1 MLIVV
6 FLLILTSDGFA
17 FILLLGD
24 IMNKIIL
31 VDGNNLLFRSFYATA
46 YQGVIM
52 KNSKGF
58 PTNALYGFIN
68 MMNKIIQEE
77 NPSYIMVAFDKGKTF
92 RHDKYNQY
100 KAGRSEMPDEL
111 RVQFPKAKE
120 ILESMGIKY
129 FEIDN
134 YEADD
139 IIGTISLEVE
149 KSNDF
154 FATIVSSD
162 KDLLQLIGDRV
173 DVKLL
178 KQTGYIM
185 MTKDEFIKT
194 YQVPPI
200 RMIDL
205 KALMGDS
212 SDHIP
217 GVKGIGEKTAITLL
231 SKYQS
236 LDNLYEH
243 INEVTGKTREKLE
256 NDKENAYMSYD
267 LATIYREVPI
277 DFSLEDCIYTKQNSK
292 KFTELLQEF
301 EFHSLLKKYH
311 LDDVEHVTEK
321 NSMLSI
327 LPIEK
332 LSSNTFSF
340 YVETKGSVYSKS
352 EVLGVG
358 IYDGISGYFLS
369 KNELEKNKELFSDS
383 KYKYTYDLKKDI
395 VVLNSLGISIS
406 NVTFDTMIAAYL
418 LDYVVKDD
426 ISFVAQAF
434 DVSLP
439 LYEELY
445 GTEKRPKEITE
456 EKLKEVC
463 CQKAKFIYDT
473 RNQLLEDLQKNNEL
487 ELFQKIEM
495 PLSRVL
501 ADMELTGIKVDVSYL
516 DKIALDLKSQMEVV
530 EKEIYELAGVTFNIM
545 SPVQLSKILFETLEI
560 PYPKRVKDGKYS
572 TSKDILDKIHF
583 VHPIVDKILE
593 YRTLAK
599 LYTNYAV
606 GLKAEVREDGR
617 IHTIFTQTLTRTGRL
632 SSISPNLQNIPARA
646 EYSKLIRK
654 AFIPDNNSKLLSSD
668 YSQVELR
675 IFAHMSKAENLI
687 QAFKENQDIHTK
699 TASDIFQVSM
709 DEVTKD
715 MRRTAKAVNFGILYG
730 ISSFGLSEDLGVD
743 IATAKKFIDN
753 YLETYPGISEYMED
767 EKKKAYE
774 LGYVTTLMNRRRVI
788 EELKNKNYMIR
799 SSGERMALNTPIQG
813 TAADILKKAMVE
825 IYDEFNKRGLKSKM
839 LIQVHDE
846 LVFNVLDDELEEVSS
861 IVRNIME
868 NTIQLS
874 VPLKVDIEYGDNW
887 YEAK

>member
-1 MLIVV
+1 
-6 FLLILTSDGFA
+6 
-17 FILLLGD
+17 
-24 IMNKIIL
+24 MNKIIL

-68 MMNKIIQEE
+68 MMHKIIEE
-77 NPSYIMVAFDKGKTF
+77 EAPSYIMVAFDKGKTF
-92 RHDKYNQY
+92 RHDKYEEY

-111 RVQFPKAKE
+111 RLQFPKAKE
-120 ILESMGIKY
+120 VLDALGIKH
-129 FEIDN
+129 FEIEN

-139 IIGTISLEVE
+139 IIGTLSLEVE
-149 KSNDF
+149 KRDDF
-154 FATIVSSD
+154 VATIISSD
-162 KDLLQLIGDRV
+162 KDLLQLVSDKV
-173 DVKLL
+173 VMKLL
-178 KQTGYIM
+178 KQSGHIM
-185 MTKDEFIKT
+185 MTKEEFINT

-217 GVKGIGEKTAITLL
+217 GVKGIGEKTAINLL
-231 SKYQS
+231 SKFQS
-236 LDNLYEH
+236 LDNLYNH
-243 INEVTGKTREKLE
+243 IDEVTGKTKEKLE
-256 NDKENAYMSYD
+256 NDKKSAYMSYD
-267 LATIYREVPI
+267 LATIYREVPLG
-277 DFSLEDCIYTKQNSK
+277 FTLEDCKYTRENTKEFRNIL
-292 KFTELLQEF
+292 EEF

-311 LDDVEHVTEK
+311 LEEENSKPEK
-321 NSMLSI
+321 KEETTFSI
-327 LPIEK
+327 LPIDK
-332 LSSNTFSF
+332 LTANTFSF
-340 YVETKGSVYSKS
+340 YVETRGSVYSKS

-369 KNELEKNKELFSDS
+369 KEELEKHKDLFSGNS
-383 KYKYTYDLKKDI
+383 FKYTYDLKKDI
-395 VVLNSLGISIS
+395 VVLHSLGIDVS
-406 NVTFDTMIAAYL
+406 NVTFDTMIATYL

-434 DVSLP
+434 DVKLP
-439 LYEELY
+439 LYDDLF
-445 GTEKRPKEITE
+445 GTEKRPKEVSSDV
-456 EKLKEVC
+456 LREVC

-473 RNQLLEDLQKNNEL
+473 RNQLLKELKNNNEL
-487 ELFQKIEM
+487 DLFQKIEM
-495 PLSRVL
+495 PLSKVL
-501 ADMELTGIKVDVSYL
+501 ADMELTGIRVDVSYL
-516 DKIALDLKSQMEVV
+516 EKVELELKGQMDVLEQ
-530 EKEIYELAGVTFNIM
+530 EIYELAGVVFNIM
-545 SPVQLSKILFETLEI
+545 SPAQLSKVLFETLEI
-560 PYPKRVKDGKYS
+560 PYPKKVKNNKYS
-572 TSKDILDKIHF
+572 TSKDILDKIRF

-632 SSISPNLQNIPARA
+632 SSISPNLQNIPARQ

-654 AFIPDNNSKLLSSD
+654 AFIPEENSKLLSSD

-687 QAFKENQDIHTK
+687 QAFKEGKDIHTK
-699 TASDIFQVSM
+699 TASDIFHVPM
-709 DEVTKD
+709 EEVTKD

-753 YLETYPGISEYMED
+753 YLETYPGISEYMEE
-767 EKKKAYE
+767 EKKKAYD
-774 LGYVTTLMNRRRVI
+774 LGYVTTLMNRRRVV

-799 SSGERMALNTPIQG
+799 SSGERIALNTPIQG

-825 IYDEFNKRGLKSKM
+825 IYDEFHKRGLKSKM

-846 LVFNVLDDELEEVSS
+846 LVFNVLNDELEEVSS
-861 IVRNIME
+861 IVRDIME
-868 NTIQLS
+868 HTIELS

>member
-1 MLIVV
+1 
-6 FLLILTSDGFA
+6 
-17 FILLLGD
+17 
-24 IMNKIIL
+24 MNKIIL

-68 MMNKIIQEE
+68 MMNKIIQDE
-77 NPSYIMVAFDKGKTF
+77 NPSYIIVAFDKGKTF
-92 RHDKYNQY
+92 RHDKYVDY

-111 RVQFPKAKE
+111 RLQFPKAKE
-120 ILESMGIKY
+120 VLEAMGIKY

-139 IIGTISLEVE
+139 IIGTLAKEVE
-149 KSNDF
+149 KRDDYI
-154 FATIVSSD
+154 ATIVSSD
-162 KDLLQLIGDRV
+162 KDLLQLISDKV

-178 KQTGYIM
+178 KQSGHIM
-185 MTKDEFIKT
+185 MTKEEFIKT

-217 GVKGIGEKTAITLL
+217 GVKGIGEKTAINLL
-231 SKYQS
+231 SKFDS
-236 LDNLYEH
+236 LDNLYAH
-243 INEVTGKTREKLE
+243 IDEVTGKTKEKLV

-267 LATIYREVPI
+267 LATIYRDVLLG
-277 DFSLEDCIYTKQNSK
+277 FSLDDCQYTKENTK
-292 KFTELLQEF
+292 RFTELLQEF
-301 EFHSLLKKYH
+301 EFHSLIKKYH
-311 LDDVEHVTEK
+311 LDEEIPAEVKKEDAI
-321 NSMLSI
+321 NI
-327 LPIEK
+327 LPIDK
-332 LSSNTFSF
+332 LVANSFSF
-340 YVETKGSVYSKS
+340 YVETRGSVYSKS

-358 IYDGISGYFLS
+358 IYDGISGYFIS
-369 KNELEKNKELFSDS
+369 ASELEKYKDLFSGNS
-383 KYKYTYDLKKDI
+383 FKYTYDLKKNI

-406 NVTFDTMIAAYL
+406 NVTFDTMIATYL

-434 DVSLP
+434 SVSIP
-439 LYEELY
+439 LYDDLY
-445 GTEKRPKEITE
+445 GTEKRPKEVSL
-456 EKLKEVC
+456 EKLQDVC
-463 CQKAKFIYDT
+463 CRKAKFIYDT
-473 RNQLLEDLQKNNEL
+473 RNQLLEELQKNNEL
-487 ELFQKIEM
+487 DLFQKIEM
-495 PLSRVL
+495 PLSFVL

-516 DKIALDLKSQMEVV
+516 EKVENDLKSQMNIL
-530 EKEIYELAGVTFNIM
+530 EKEIYELAGVEFNIM
-545 SPVQLSKILFETLEI
+545 SPAQLSKILFETLEI

-572 TSKDILDKIHF
+572 TSKDILDKIRF

-646 EYSKLIRK
+646 EYSRLIRK
-654 AFIPDNNSKLLSSD
+654 AFVPDTNSKLLSSD

-675 IFAHMSKAENLI
+675 IFAHMSKASNLI
-687 QAFKENQDIHTK
+687 QAFKEGKDIHTK
-699 TASDIFQVSM
+699 TASDIFHVSM

-730 ISSFGLSEDLGVD
+730 ISSFGLSEDLGID
-743 IATAKKFIDN
+743 IGTAKKFIDN
-753 YLETYPGISEYMED
+753 YLKTYPGISEYMEE
-767 EKKKAYE
+767 EKRKAYE

-825 IYDEFNKRGLKSKM
+825 IYDEFNRRGLKSKM

-846 LVFNVLDDELEEVSS
+846 LVFNVLDSELEEVSQ
-861 IVRNIME
+861 IVQNIME

>member
-1 MLIVV
+1 
-6 FLLILTSDGFA
+6 
-17 FILLLGD
+17 
-24 IMNKIIL
+24 MNKIIL

-77 NPSYIMVAFDKGKTF
+77 KPSYIMVAFDKGKTF
-92 RHDKYNQY
+92 RHDKYDEY

-111 RVQFPKAKE
+111 RLQFPKAKE
-120 ILESMGIKY
+120 ILDAQGIKH

-139 IIGTISLEVE
+139 IIGTLSLEVE
-149 KSNDF
+149 HRDDF
-154 FATIVSSD
+154 VATIVSSD
-162 KDLLQLIGDRV
+162 KDLLQLISDKV

-178 KQTGYIM
+178 KQSGHIM
-185 MTKDEFIKT
+185 MTKSEFIKT

-217 GVKGIGEKTAITLL
+217 GVKGIGEKTAINLL
-231 SKYQS
+231 SKFQS
-236 LDNLYEH
+236 LDNLYLH
-243 INEVTGKTREKLE
+243 IDEVSGKTREKLE
-256 NDKENAYMSYD
+256 NDKKNAYMSYD
-267 LATIYREVPI
+267 LATIYREVPL
-277 DFSLEDCIYTKQNSK
+277 DFTIEDCKYTGENSE

-311 LDDVEHVTEK
+311 LTEDAVTSVKKDEGI
-321 NSMLSI
+321 SI
-327 LPIEK
+327 LPVEK
-332 LSSNTFSF
+332 LASNTFSF
-340 YVETKGSVYSKS
+340 YVETRGTVYSKS

-358 IYDGISGYFLS
+358 IYDGVSGYYLS
-369 KNELEKNKELFSDS
+369 KEELEEHRNLFSNS
-383 KYKYTYDLKKDI
+383 SFKYTYDLKKNI
-395 VVLNSLGISIS
+395 VVLHSLGIQIS
-406 NVTFDTMIAAYL
+406 NVTFDTMIATYL

-426 ISFVAQAF
+426 ISYVAQAF

-439 LYEELY
+439 LYDDLF
-445 GTEKRPKEITE
+445 GSEKRPKEVSPE
-456 EKLKEVC
+456 VLRDVC
-463 CQKAKFIYDT
+463 CRKAKFIYDT
-473 RNQLLEDLQKNNEL
+473 RNQLLEELGKNNEL
-487 ELFQKIEM
+487 DLFQKIEM

-501 ADMELTGIKVDVSYL
+501 ADMELTGILVDVPYL
-516 DKIALDLKSQMEVV
+516 EKIEADLKSQMDALEQ
-530 EKEIYELAGVTFNIM
+530 EIYELAGITFNIM
-545 SPVQLSKILFETLEI
+545 SPAQLSKILFEKLEI
-560 PYPKRVKDGKYS
+560 PYPKKVKDGKYS
-572 TSKDILDKIHF
+572 TSKDILDKIRF
-583 VHPIVDKILE
+583 VHPIVDKILD
-593 YRTLAK
+593 YRTVSK

-632 SSISPNLQNIPARA
+632 SSISPNLQNIPASA
-646 EYSKLIRK
+646 EYSKLIRT
-654 AFIPDNNSKLLSSD
+654 AFIPDSHSKLLSSD

-675 IFAHMSKAENLI
+675 IFAHMSKADNLI
-687 QAFKENQDIHTK
+687 QAFKDGKDIHTK
-699 TASDIFQVSM
+699 TASDIFHVPM
-709 DEVTKD
+709 EEVTKD

-743 IATAKKFIDN
+743 IVTAKKFIDN
-753 YLETYPGISEYMED
+753 YLKTYPGISEYMEE

-861 IVRNIME
+861 IVRDIME
-868 NTIQLS
+868 HTIELS
-874 VPLKVDIEYGDNW
+874 VPLKVDIEYGNNW

>member
-1 MLIVV
+1 
-6 FLLILTSDGFA
+6 
-17 FILLLGD
+17 
-24 IMNKIIL
+24 MNKIIL

-68 MMNKIIQEE
+68 MMHKIIEE
-77 NPSYIMVAFDKGKTF
+77 EAPSYIMVAFDKGKTF
-92 RHDKYNQY
+92 RHDKYVDY

-111 RVQFPKAKE
+111 RLQFPKAKE
-120 ILESMGIKY
+120 VLEALGIKY

-139 IIGTISLEVE
+139 IIGTLSLEVE
-149 KSNDF
+149 NRDDF
-154 FATIVSSD
+154 IATIISSD
-162 KDLLQLIGDRV
+162 KDLLQLVSDKV
-173 DVKLL
+173 VMKLL
-178 KQTGYIM
+178 KQSGHIM
-185 MTKDEFIKT
+185 MTKEEFEKT

-205 KALMGDS
+205 KSLMGDP

-217 GVKGIGEKTAITLL
+217 GVKGIGEKTAINLL
-231 SKYQS
+231 SKFNS
-236 LDNLYEH
+236 LDNLYNR
-243 INEVTGKTREKLE
+243 IDEVTGKTKEKLE

-267 LATIYREVPI
+267 LATIYREVPLGFTL
-277 DFSLEDCIYTKQNSK
+277 DDCKYTRKNTKEFKSLLE
-292 KFTELLQEF
+292 EF
-301 EFHSLLKKYH
+301 EFHSLLKKFH
-311 LDDVEHVTEK
+311 LEGESNDTLVEVKKESETIK
-321 NSMLSI
+321 I
-327 LPIEK
+327 LPIDELK
-332 LSSNTFSF
+332 SNTFSF
-340 YVETKGSVYSKS
+340 YVETRGSVYSKS

-358 IYDGISGYFLS
+358 FYDGISGYFLS
-369 KNELEKNKELFSDS
+369 KEELENYKSLFSGKS
-383 KYKYTYDLKKDI
+383 FKYTYDLKKSI
-395 VVLNSLGISIS
+395 VVLSSLGIDV
-406 NVTFDTMIAAYL
+406 NQVTFDTMIATYL

-434 DVSLP
+434 DVKIP
-439 LYEELY
+439 LYDDLF
-445 GTEKRPKEITE
+445 GSEKRPKEVR
-456 EKLKEVC
+456 LDVLRDVC

-473 RNQLLEDLQKNNEL
+473 RNKLLEKLEKNEEL
-487 ELFQKIEM
+487 ELFQNIEM

-501 ADMELTGIKVDVSYL
+501 ADMELTGIKVDVDYL
-516 DKIALDLKSQMEVV
+516 DKVASELKSQMDII

-545 SPVQLSKILFETLEI
+545 SPAQLSKVLFETLEI
-560 PYPKRVKDGKYS
+560 PYPKRTKDGKYS
-572 TSKDILDKIHF
+572 TSKDILDKIRF

-606 GLKAEVREDGR
+606 GLKSEVREDGR

-654 AFIPDNNSKLLSSD
+654 AFIPDDNSKLLSSD

-687 QAFKENQDIHTK
+687 QAFVDGKDIHTK
-699 TASDIFQVSM
+699 TASDIFHVPM
-709 DEVTKD
+709 CEVTKD

-730 ISSFGLSEDLGVD
+730 ISSFGLSEDLGID

-753 YLETYPGISEYMED
+753 YLETYPGISEYMEE

-774 LGYVTTLMNRRRVI
+774 FGYVTTLMNRRRVI

-825 IYDEFNKRGLKSKM
+825 IYEEFNKRGLKSKM

-846 LVFNVLDDELEEVSS
+846 LVFNVLNDELDEVSS
-861 IVRNIME
+861 IVKNIME
-868 NTIQLS
+868 NTMALS